1 VHAPAAIL
9 WPVAAHLVLI
19 FALYGWLTLE
29 RKAAVRRGEA
39 QMSDYRLYEREPL
52 RARLIANNLANQ
64 FELPLLFYVLAAILY
79 LSGAVAPT
87 QAFLAW
93 AFVAGRIA
101 HAFVHIL
108 SPDVGLRGNVFTVN
122 FLALAAMW
130 GLFLRDALA

>member
-9 WPVAAHLVLI
+9 WPVAAHLALI

-29 RKAAVRRGEA
+29 RKAAVRRGDA
-39 QMSDYRLYEREPL
+39 HMSDYRLYEREPL

-79 LSGAVAPT
+79 HSGAVASI
-87 QAFLAW
+87 QVFLAW
-93 AFVAGRIA
+93 VFVAGRIA